1 VIHPRPF
8 FLILIVLVL
17 AVIFAVGCTTQAP
30 SSESPP
36 KTSAD
41 TALAQADAAY
51 AAADYH
57 AAESLYLLAQENYTA
72 AGDNAAALKARNG
85 ASRSYRMTMEFPYN
99 RSAYEQALLA
109 AYPNVSAE
117 RRAGWINGSGIASI
131 TSDNETWYY
140 EGNVGNIQY
149 HNFDLMRNATAALG
163 QNPLYDPLTKY
174 ALKGPEP
181 LAPGA
186 GPYWNPVAWEGTEQ
200 LSVPREDLPV
210 NGTLEIWLPLPIE
223 TDSQTN
229 VTILSVEPA
238 QYVKS
243 STGTSA
249 DVGIAYLEIPLAE
262 VNGSF
267 LNVTV
272 RFRFIQHEQRFVVN
286 VQDVK
291 PYNTTRPEYQ
301 KYTAS
306 GTNIVITPAMKAKA
320 QEIVGN
326 ETNPYLQAQKIYWY
340 IVETIPYSHAPHLWL
355 MTSGTPESEYV
366 LDTGIGDC
374 GSQSMYFAAL
384 CRSLGIPARAAGG
397 YQIFPP
403 DNGGTHFWAE
413 YYLEGYGWI
422 PVDVTAAET
431 ADWAYNA
438 TPDDRHRF
446 KAYYFGSLDP
456 YRYVI
461 QKDVDIP
468 LTPNPPDD
476 AVLFRMVLQNPAAVC
491 DTCKDDPEMLLN
503 QNFTAV
509 LEKA

>member
-1 VIHPRPF
+1 LTRQHYF
-8 FLILIVLVL
+8 ATILIVLVTAAIL
-17 AVIFAVGCTTQAP
+17 AAGCTTQATG
-30 SSESPP
+30 SSP
-36 KTSAD
+36 KSAAD

-51 AAADYH
+51 AATNYH
-57 AAESLYLLAQENYTA
+57 AAESLYLLAQENYTT

-85 ASRSYRMTMEFPYN
+85 ASRSYRMIMEFPYN
-99 RSAYEQALLA
+99 RSAYEAVLLA

-131 TSDNETWYY
+131 QSDNETWYY
-140 EGNVGNIQY
+140 EENVGNIRF
-149 HNFDLMRNATAALG
+149 HNFDLMQNATAALG

-174 ALKGPEP
+174 AF
-181 LAPGA
+181 APVNASA
-186 GPYWNPVAWEGTEQ
+186 GPYGAPVAWVGTEAI
-200 LSVPREDLPV
+200 SVPREDLPA
-210 NGTLEIWLPLPIE
+210 NGTLKIWLPLPIE
-223 TDSQTN
+223 TGSQTN
-229 VTILSVEPA
+229 VTILSIEPA

-243 STGTSA
+243 ETGTGT
-249 DVGIAYLEIPLAE
+249 DMGVAYLEVPVSEI
-262 VNGSF
+262 NGSF
-267 LNVTV
+267 LNVTAT
-272 RFRFIQHEQRFVVN
+272 FRFVQHDQHFTI
-286 VQDVK
+286 DPVK
-291 PYNTTRPEYQ
+291 VLPYNTSSPEYR

-340 IVETIPYSHAPHLWL
+340 IVDTIPYSHAPHSWL

-374 GSQSMYFAAL
+374 GTQSMYFAAL

-397 YQIFPP
+397 YQIIPP
-403 DNGGTHFWAE
+403 GNGSTHFWAE

-438 TPDDRHRF
+438 IPDDRHRF

-468 LTPNPPDD
+468 LTPTPPDD
-476 AVLFRMVLQNPAAVC
+476 AVLFRMVIQNPVTVC
-491 DTCKDDPEMLLN
+491 DTCQDDPEMLLLE
-503 QNFTAV
+503 NFTTS
-509 LEKA
+509 LKKA